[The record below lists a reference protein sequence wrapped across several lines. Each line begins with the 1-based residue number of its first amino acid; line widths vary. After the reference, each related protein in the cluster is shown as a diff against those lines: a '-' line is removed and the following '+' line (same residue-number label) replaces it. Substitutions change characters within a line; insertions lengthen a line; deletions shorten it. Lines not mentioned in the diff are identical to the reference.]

1 MKKILGIIILSLV
14 LSGNAYADEITD
26 IEWGAYKLSVR
37 ITYYHQTAK
46 KVVCTAFNLDKKPIG
61 GETSYFDGTVATVNI
76 YIPKKYGSKPLD
88 EIDVKCK
95 TK

>member
-61 GETSYFDGTVATVNI
+61 GASSFFDGTVATVNI
-76 YIPKKYGSKPLD
+76 HIPKKYGSKPLD